1 VITIAVSNS
10 NLSHLFKFEL
20 SNQGYS
26 LIEWSF
32 ISVDSYQDRIIALV
46 RNGTEKEIFFRWKSS
61 SVDQPWEP
69 VKEAYGNMKEAYDT
83 FISQD
88 TALGRIKLVLTQ
100 KRSSYYSNFDYTGLE
115 KPHSERIVMSM
126 GVELNSLYYG
136 QCVDQINSLLLY
148 LKNPKNYLDEKLDV
162 KKGKVCHALSGGK
175 PKFYISPIDLVQD
188 TLNMISPL
196 I

>member
-10 NLSHLFKFEL
+10 NLSYLFKFEL
-20 SNQGYS
+20 SNRGDS

-46 RNGTEKEIFFRWKSS
+46 RNGAEKEIFFRWKSS
-61 SVDQPWEP
+61 SDDQPWEP
-69 VKEAYGNMKEAYDT
+69 VQEAYGNRKEAYDT
-83 FISQD
+83 FIGQD
-88 TALGRIKLVLTQ
+88 TALGRIKLILTQ
-100 KRSSYYSNFDYTGLE
+100 KSSSYYSNFDYTGLE
-115 KPHSERIVMSM
+115 KPDSERIVMSM

-136 QCVDQINSLLLY
+136 QCVHQIDSLLSY
-148 LKNPKNYLDEKLDV
+148 LKNPKNYLDEKIDI

-175 PKFYISPIDLVQD
+175 PKFNICPMDMVQD